1 MSQSSSL
8 FQKLSFRYMNTLVT
22 AIKNIVNDVTWVK
35 IIVGCGREERTGHCL
50 NSVPEGLRDKFMFCG
65 DL

>member
-1 MSQSSSL
+1 
-8 FQKLSFRYMNTLVT
+8 MNTLVT
-22 AIKNIVNDVTWVK
+22 AIKNIVKDVTWVK
-35 IIVGCGREERTGHCL
+35 IIVGCGHEERTGHCL